1 MDKEALIKEY
11 DLWLT
16 KGYVSAIVIII
27 MVAVVL
33 KTKVVVV
40 QPENPHYYTD
50 VADWAQDVKDHITDS
65 ELRHTFVASTFA
77 AMSDNVITDKEY
89 KTIKDSYQALKQ
101 ANALSSIH
109 DNIKFMRPPNEFSL
123 IEAAQTSNKTTN

>member
-40 QPENPHYYTD
+40 QPRKP
-50 VADWAQDVKDHITDS
+50 
-65 ELRHTFVASTFA
+65 
-77 AMSDNVITDKEY
+77 
-89 KTIKDSYQALKQ
+89 
-101 ANALSSIH
+101 
-109 DNIKFMRPPNEFSL
+109 SL
-123 IEAAQTSNKTTN
+123 LHGCCGLGAGC